1 MLLMSFG
8 IYVHIPY
15 CIQRCTYCDF
25 ATYEQFKIL
34 PPEQYVELLFE
45 EIRQKKNYFA
55 DRQFNGSQKTNQ
67 KTLDTLYFGGGTP
80 SLIPA
85 ELIVAIIQEL
95 AKHGFTTGPQTEI
108 TLEINPATVSE
119 SKLAMYLNAGVN
131 RFSVGAQ
138 TFDDRLLKMV
148 HREHSAQQTL
158 DTLALLRRHNLNF
171 SFDILFALPSQT
183 LEGLRR
189 DVDIAIEQGA
199 KHISPYCLTVPEG
212 HPLSKGRPLEED
224 QIGMFEVIAEKLTAR
239 GFHQYEISNFSLPGF
254 ESRHNVLY
262 WADQEYWGLG
272 LSAHSYS
279 KSSAWGT
286 RFWNLSNINEYEKQI
301 LSFTG
306 QTFKDP
312 LDHLPEPQR
321 EGLLKHQSLTDFCH
335 TSLRMSHG
343 LSEETLAAK
352 FSPETADKVLKILRR
367 LKDHSWISRT
377 DLGNWCLTP
386 EGVLLSN
393 QIFGQLTFLAEDLA
407 AEI

>member
-1 MLLMSFG
+1 MSFG

-45 EIRQKKNYFA
+45 EIRQKKNYFPP
-55 DRQFNGSQKTNQ
+55 RP
-67 KTLDTLYFGGGTP
+67 LDTLYFGGGTP

-95 AKHGFTTGPQTEI
+95 AKHGFTTGPQTEV

-119 SKLAMYLNAGVN
+119 KKLHVYLNAGVN

-148 HREHSAQQTL
+148 HREHDSKQTL
-158 DTLALLRRHNLNF
+158 ETLALLRSHNLNF

-183 LEGLRR
+183 LEGLKR
-189 DVDIAIEQGA
+189 DVEIAIEQGA
-199 KHISPYCLTVPEG
+199 KHISPYCLTVPES
-212 HPLSKGRPLEED
+212 HPLSKGRPIED
-224 QIGMFEVIAEKLTAR
+224 DQVGMFNVISEKLTGK

-279 KSSAWGT
+279 KRTPWGT

-301 LSFTG
+301 RSYEGKSFPSPTN
-306 QTFKDP
+306 
-312 LDHLPEPQR
+312 HLPEAQH
-321 EGLLKHQSLTDFCH
+321 ESLEKHQSLTDFCH
-335 TSLRMSHG
+335 TSLRMHKG
-343 LSEETLAAK
+343 LDEVRLTEK
-352 FSPETADKVLKILRR
+352 FGLKSLEKVSAILQR
-367 LKDHSWISRT
+367 LKGHKWVTLDDDKHWR
-377 DLGNWCLTP
+377 LTP
-386 EGVLLSN
+386 EGILLSN
-393 QIFGQLTFLAEDLA
+393 QIFAELTFLSG
-407 AEI
+407 EI